1 MMVAEENLNP
11 YNLQSV
17 IQMNLDNRQCSE
29 WVAPVGQ
36 AKKPNNKGT
45 ATQIQRKQLC
55 TLILLQF
62 VIVTAVSVIVWLST
76 ETVTGY
82 SALLG
87 GLIYLIPYVYQAS
100 RVLSSHVNTNLRQS
114 VQELYRSEIWK
125 MALTMVFFGLVF
137 TLVKPLEPFS
147 LFGVFIL
154 MQLISWLAPL
164 MLNHTLF
171 KN

>member
-1 MMVAEENLNP
+1 M
-11 YNLQSV
+11 
-17 IQMNLDNRQCSE
+17 ISE
-29 WVAPVGQ
+29 WIAPVGQ
-36 AKKPNNKGT
+36 ANTPNNKGT
-45 ATQIQRKQLC
+45 TTHKQRKQFYA
-55 TLILLQF
+55 LISVQL
-62 VIVTAVSVIVWLST
+62 VIALVVSVVVWLSSGA
-76 ETVTGY
+76 VAGY

-87 GLIYLIPYVYQAS
+87 GSIYLIPYMYQAS
-100 RVLSSHVNTNLRQS
+100 RVLMSHINNNLRQS
-114 VQELYRSEIWK
+114 VRELYKSEIWK
-125 MALTMVFFGLVF
+125 MALTMVLFGLVF